1 MCPCHQSYP
10 LIYSVLTSILVVRDS
25 IPAYLQKFEPEGRR
39 PDELSRPDVSG
50 CVVHSSKWADTEAEG
65 WSFKI
70 DEAWLSSLFV
80 VVDWKPSLK
89 LPISTIYEY
98 GA

>member
-1 MCPCHQSYP
+1 
-10 LIYSVLTSILVVRDS
+10 V
-25 IPAYLQKFEPEGRR
+25 EGRR
-39 PDELSRPDVSG
+39 PDELSRPDVSE
-50 CVVHSSKWADTEAEG
+50 CIVHSNKGADTEAEG

-70 DEAWLSSLFV
+70 DEAWLPSLFV
-80 VVDWKPSLK
+80 VVWKPSLK